1 MPSGLKTAEAA
12 RLINASMR
20 GTGYVAPT
28 GASKVELTTTAPSAT
43 ANGTP
48 VSGGSYADQAY
59 PTSGDTATASIA
71 NSSAI
76 SFGPM
81 PAVTVVGANTKDSNA
96 SPRYSWWGTLGTS
109 ITTLSGDLIT
119 FAAGAL
125 TFSLNNTP

>member
-12 RLINASMR
+12 RLINASIR
-20 GTGYVAPT
+20 GTAYVAPT

-48 VSGGSYADQAY
+48 VSGGSYADQTY
-59 PTSGDTATASIA
+59 PTSGDTATGSIS
-71 NSSAI
+71 NNSAI

-81 PAVTVVGANTKDSNA
+81 PAATVVGANLKDSGGT
-96 SPRYSWWGTLGTS
+96 PRYSWWGTLGTS
-109 ITTLSGDLIT
+109 ITTLAGDLVT
-119 FAAGAL
+119 FAPGAL